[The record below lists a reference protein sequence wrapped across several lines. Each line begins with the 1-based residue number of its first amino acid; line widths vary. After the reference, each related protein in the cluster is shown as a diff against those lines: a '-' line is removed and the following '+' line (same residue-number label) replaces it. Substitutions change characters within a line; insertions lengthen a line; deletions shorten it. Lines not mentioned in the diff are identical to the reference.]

1 MELKVGSRVK
11 LESESVARPAR
22 TGVIEEVV
30 REAPSPCYR
39 VRCDDGHESIY
50 TPAAGRCILPSR
62 PRRHRTT
69 GSGRRDDSANAR
81 GAGQSAASGLPA
93 DLAPAR
99 APMGGSVAA
108 RRWSGGA
115 RSAALLRLP
124 QSSAGHAPV
133 PGRRPTRSP
142 AVHRAPRRQGRARE
156 TDHRRSPARPGAI
169 GGAIARQCERRLAPE
184 RPCQQP
190 PLPPRSDVR
199 IACPV
204 RHPFGR
210 SVRTELCARNLKK
223 GAR

>member
-99 APMGGSVAA
+99 APMGGSAAA
-108 RRWSGGA
+108 RRWIRGVTPLAAIVCRTRAGSWSNAHSISSSSPGA
-115 RSAALLRLP
+115 
-124 QSSAGHAPV
+124 SS
-133 PGRRPTRSP
+133 T
-142 AVHRAPRRQGRARE
+142 RAR
-156 TDHRRSPARPGAI
+156 ARNKSSTLPCSPGAI

-184 RPCQQP
+184 RPCQRP

-210 SVRTELCARNLKK
+210 SARTEVCARNLKK